1 MPFTNVML
9 HEYQYIYKISQPP
22 IPVNGYHANL
32 MPTPQST
39 DVNPPDLMLA
49 ITPDDMMYPYQHLR

>member
-1 MPFTNVML
+1 ML

-22 IPVNGYHANL
+22 IPVNGCHANL
-32 MPTPQST
+32 MPTSQST